1 MTRRQNPPA
10 KAYVPRRKWT
20 PDEERRVR
28 ESYPNTETKLLA
40 AEFNCK
46 ESQIHGLVG
55 RLGVRKSKEFLRE
68 AGRKN
73 SENTSEAAIKNRFQK
88 HHNTWNKGLNF
99 VAGGRSEYTRFKPNH
114 VPPNYKPVGSE
125 RFSKSGYLQRKMTDT
140 GYPPRDWV
148 PVHHL
153 VWLDAGNQIP
163 KGHALVFRDGD
174 KTNFALE
181 NLELISRSDLMR
193 RNSYHNYGPEV
204 ATVIRLRGAI
214 ARKINTLARK
224 EHEQQP

>member
-46 ESQIHGLVG
+46 ESQLHALARKLQV
-55 RLGVRKSKEFLRE
+55 LKSKEFLSEFFRKSAE
-68 AGRKN
+68 NARKAGIN
-73 SENTSEAAIKNRFQK
+73 SRFK
-88 HHNTWNKGLNF
+88 PGHNTWNKGIHY
-99 VAGGRSEYTRFKPNH
+99 VAGGRSAETRFKPH
-114 VPPNYKPVGSE
+114 SLPKNYKPVGSE
-125 RFSKSGYLQRKMTDT
+125 RFHKEGYLQRKITDT

-148 PVHHL
+148 MVHHL
-153 VWLDAGNQIP
+153 VWRAAGNQIP
-163 KGHALVFRDGD
+163 KGHVLVFRDGD

-204 ATVIRLRGAI
+204 AAVIQLRGAI
-214 ARKINTLARK
+214 ARKINTLARN